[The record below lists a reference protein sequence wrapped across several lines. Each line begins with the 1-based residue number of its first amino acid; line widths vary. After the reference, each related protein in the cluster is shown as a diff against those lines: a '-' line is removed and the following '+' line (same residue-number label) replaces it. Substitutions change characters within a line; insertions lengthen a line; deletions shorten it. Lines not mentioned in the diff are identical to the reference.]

1 MTRYELGTA
10 LFKDEERPIEAISGT
25 LLPAEYKLEIND
37 AIRMVSLLSVSSPS
51 IVAQQQF
58 TKNEWRIFM
67 TLLGSCP
74 HYVSYAALLASITTL
89 SLQDCDKRLWEA
101 QRQGSYEL
109 KRELKPV
116 HRALSGIRAKLNK
129 LSPSLKISLI
139 RNLGY
144 SLTTSQE
151 WNAQTAYS
159 K

>member
-10 LFKDEERPIEAISGT
+10 LFKDEQRSIESILGN
-25 LLPAEYKLEIND
+25 LLPAEYRLELNE
-37 AIRMVSLLSVSSPS
+37 AIRMGSLLSVSSPS
-51 IVAQQQF
+51 IIAQQQF
-58 TKNEWRIFM
+58 TRNEWRIFM
-67 TLLGSCP
+67 TLLGFCP
-74 HYVSYAALLASITTL
+74 HYVPYAALLASITAL
-89 SLQDCDKRLWEA
+89 SLQDCDERLWEA
-101 QRQGSYEL
+101 RQRGSYEL

-151 WNAQTAYS
+151 WKLQTACS

>member
-1 MTRYELGTA
+1 MTRYELGA
-10 LFKDEERPIEAISGT
+10 PLFKDEKRSVESILEN
-25 LLPAEYKLEIND
+25 LLPAEYKLELNAAVRVI
-37 AIRMVSLLSVSSPS
+37 SLLSVSSLC
-51 IVAQQQF
+51 ILAQQQF

-67 TLLGSCP
+67 TLLNSCP
-74 HYVSYAALLASITTL
+74 HYVPYAALLASITAL

-101 QRQGSYEL
+101 QRQGSGEL
-109 KRELKPV
+109 KKELKPV

-151 WNAQTAYS
+151 WKLQTVNS